1 MLKGLKRGGL
11 LALRDLGVMGA
22 VARSSWRQKRLL
34 ILCYHSLSVDQEH
47 QWKRALFFTPE
58 EFDERLELIEK
69 HRLNV
74 LTLEEGIRR
83 LREGTLPDR
92 SAILTFDDG
101 TADFHDLVAPRLRRL
116 GYPAT
121 VYVST
126 YYIDKGLPIFPLMIS
141 YVLWKG
147 RHQHLGPDPDF
158 GLNRAIDLSTR
169 EGRMEVERAIIA
181 RVTELGLS
189 AGDRDAV
196 AGRLAGR
203 LGVDHAELGR
213 RRVLQLMTP
222 QEIASVAGQGFD
234 VQLHTHRHRTPDDQ
248 QAFTEEILENRR
260 RIEAMTGRAARHFC
274 YPSGVYFPPCL
285 GWLNGLGVVSGTTC
299 VPGLATAESPSLLLP
314 RLVDTAGLSPVELE
328 GWLSGLSSVLPRRRT
343 S

>member
-11 LALRDLGVMGA
+11 LAVRSLGVMGA

-47 QWKRALFFTPE
+47 HWKRALFFTPE
-58 EFDERLELIEK
+58 EFDARLQLIGER
-69 HRLNV
+69 RLNV
-74 LTLEEGIRR
+74 LTLAEGIRR

-92 SAILTFDDG
+92 SAVLTFDDG

-126 YYIDKGLPIFPLMIS
+126 YYIDKGLPIFPLMVS

-147 RHQHLGPDPDF
+147 RHEHVGPDPDF
-158 GLNRAIDLSTR
+158 GLNRVIDLSTR
-169 EGRMEVERAIIA
+169 ERRNEVESAII
-181 RVTELGLS
+181 RHVTALGLS
-189 AGDRDAV
+189 AEEREAV
-196 AGRLAGR
+196 AARLAGR
-203 LGVDHAELGR
+203 LGVDYADLRR
-213 RRVLQLMTP
+213 RRVLELMTP
-222 QEIASVAGQGFD
+222 QETASVAGQGFD

-260 RIEAMTGRAARHFC
+260 RIEAMTRRAAEHFC
-274 YPSGVYFPPCL
+274 YPSGVHHPGYPS
-285 GWLNGLGVVSGTTC
+285 WLTELGVVSGTTC
-299 VPGLATAESPSLLLP
+299 APGLATVSSPSLLLP
-314 RLVDTAGLSPVELE
+314 RIVDTAGLSSVEFE
-328 GWLSGLSSVLPRRRT
+328 GWLSGVSSVLPRRRAE
-343 S
+343 

>member
-1 MLKGLKRGGL
+1 MLKGLKRGVL
-11 LALRDLGVMGA
+11 LAVRDLGVMGA

-47 QWKRALFFTPE
+47 EWKRALFFTPG
-58 EFDERLELIEK
+58 EFDARLDLIGK

-74 LTLEEGIRR
+74 LALEEGIQR

-92 SAILTFDDG
+92 SAVLTFDDG
-101 TADFHDLVAPRLRRL
+101 SADFHDLVVPRLRRL

-121 VYVST
+121 VYIST
-126 YYIDKGLPIFPLMIS
+126 YYIDKRLPIFMLMVE

-147 RHQHLGPDPDF
+147 RQKHLGPDPDL
-158 GLNRAIDLSTR
+158 GLNRSIDLSTR
-169 EGRMEVERAIIA
+169 EGRGEAARALVA

-189 AGDRDAV
+189 AGDREAV
-196 AGRLAGR
+196 CERLAGR
-203 LGVDHAELGR
+203 LGVDYAELRR
-213 RRVLQLMTP
+213 RRVLELMTP

-234 VQLHTHRHRTPDDQ
+234 VQLHTHRHRTPDDH

-260 RIEAMTGRAARHFC
+260 RIEAMTGGAARHFC
-274 YPSGVYFPPCL
+274 YPRGVHSPPYL
-285 GWLNGLGVVSGTTC
+285 GWLNALGVVSGTTC
-299 VPGLATAESPSLLLP
+299 VPGLATAATPPLLLP
-314 RLVDTAGLSPVELE
+314 RLVDTAGLSPVEFE

-343 S
+343 E

>member
-1 MLKGLKRGGL
+1 MLKGLKRGVL
-11 LALRDLGVMGA
+11 RVLRDLGAMGA

-47 QWKRALFFTPE
+47 EWKRALFFTPE
-58 EFDERLELIEK
+58 EFDARLELIGK

-74 LTLEEGIRR
+74 LTLEEGLHR
-83 LREGTLPDR
+83 LRQGTLPAR
-92 SAILTFDDG
+92 SAVLTFDDG
-101 TADFHDLVAPRLRRL
+101 SADFHDLVAPRLRRL

-126 YYIDKGLPIFPLMIS
+126 YYIEKGLPIFMLMVS

-147 RHQHLGPDPDF
+147 RHKQLGPDPDF

-169 EGRMEVERAIIA
+169 EGRMEAERAIMGH
-181 RVTELGLS
+181 VTALRLS

-196 AGRLAGR
+196 AERLAGR
-203 LGVDHAELGR
+203 LGVDYAELRR

-222 QEIASVAGQGFD
+222 QEIASVTGQGFD

-260 RIEAMTGRAARHFC
+260 RIEAMTGGAARHFC
-274 YPSGVYFPPCL
+274 YPSGVYSTPGL
-285 GWLNGLGVVSGTTC
+285 GWLNGLGVVSATTC
-299 VPGLATAESPSLLLP
+299 VPGLATVDSPSLLLP
-314 RLVDTAGLSPVELE
+314 RLVDTAGLSPVEFE
-328 GWLSGLSSVLPRRRT
+328 GWLTGLSNVLPRRRT
-343 S
+343 A